1 MKLKPKITNK
11 LLHMKTRIIITGLAF
26 VSAIS
31 FGQKKEIKKAE
42 KALNSNEYSEAIT
55 YLNEAE
61 ALLASADN
69 ETKAQFY
76 AVKGQALLGSG
87 GTDFAKLKA
96 SSEAFG
102 TALSLDPKM
111 EAQLGEPLQNL
122 RAALINGAI
131 KDQNAQQ
138 YKQATEKLYAS
149 YVVTKKDTSDLYFAA
164 GNAVNGKDYDTA
176 LKYYQMLLDQGYT
189 GATKEY
195 VATNKET
202 GQIEPF
208 QSENLRNIALKTG
221 EFIKPEVR
229 VTESRKGE
237 ILRNMTLI
245 FIERGD
251 TEKATALMKT
261 ARSENPNDVYLMRA
275 DADMSYKMGDVARYN
290 ELIEKIVATDP
301 ENPELYFNLG
311 ISNDQLGNKEKAIKY
326 YTKALELKPDY
337 EAALINMAA
346 LKLSN
351 EDKLVEEMNSLGNSS
366 AENKKYDELKK
377 ERENSYKEALPYLEK
392 AYQINGSNQ
401 NVLKYLMNI
410 YGQIGEDVK
419 YKEAK
424 AKLETLEAKE

>member
-1 MKLKPKITNK
+1 
-11 LLHMKTRIIITGLAF
+11 MKTRILITGLAF

-42 KALNSNEYSEAIT
+42 KAVKSNEYSEALI

-61 ALLASADN
+61 SLLGSADN
-69 ETKAQFY
+69 DTKALFY
-76 AVKGQALLGSG
+76 AVKGQALYGNG
-87 GTDFAKLKA
+87 GTDFTKLKA
-96 SSEAFG
+96 SAEAFG
-102 TALSLDPKM
+102 TALTLDPKM
-111 EAQLGEPLQNL
+111 EAELSQPLQNL

-138 YKQATEKLYAS
+138 YKLATEKLYTS
-149 YVVTKKDTSDLYFAA
+149 YMVTKKDTSDLYFAA

-176 LKYYQMLLDQGYT
+176 IKYYQILLDKGYT

-195 VATNKET
+195 VATSKET
-202 GQIEPF
+202 GEVDAF
-208 QSENLRNIALKTG
+208 ESENLRNIALKTG

-245 FIERGD
+245 YIERGD
-251 TEKATALMKT
+251 NEKATALMKT
-261 ARSENPNDVYLMRA
+261 ARAENPKDVYLMRA

-290 ELIEKIVATDP
+290 ELMEKIVATDP

-311 ISNDQLGNKEKAIKY
+311 ISNDQLKNKEKALQY
-326 YTKALELKPDY
+326 YTKAIELKPDY
-337 EAALINMAA
+337 EAALINLAA
-346 LKLSN
+346 LKLSG
-351 EDKLVEEMNSLGNSS
+351 EDKLVEEMNNLGNSS
-366 AENKKYDELKK
+366 ADNKRYDELKK
-377 ERENSYKEALPYLEK
+377 ERENAYKDALPYLEK
-392 AYQINGSNQ
+392 AYKINSSNQ

-410 YGQIGEDVK
+410 YGQIGEDAK

-424 AKLETLEAKE
+424 AKLEALEAKG

>member
-1 MKLKPKITNK
+1 
-11 LLHMKTRIIITGLAF
+11 MKTRILITGLAF
-26 VSAIS
+26 VTAIS

-42 KALNSNEYSEAIT
+42 KAIKSNEYSEAIT

-69 ETKAQFY
+69 DTKAQFY
-76 AVKGQALLGSG
+76 ALKGQALYGSG
-87 GTDFAKLKA
+87 GTDYTKLKA
-96 SSEAFG
+96 SAEAFG

-138 YKQATEKLYAS
+138 YKQATEKLYTS
-149 YVVTKKDTSDLYFAA
+149 YMVTKKDTSDLYFAA
-164 GNAVNGKDYDTA
+164 GNAVNGKDYDIA

-189 GATKEY
+189 GATKEF

-202 GQIEPF
+202 GQVEPF
-208 QSENLRNIALKTG
+208 ESENLRNIALKTG

-261 ARSENPNDVYLMRA
+261 ARTENPNDVYLMRA

-311 ISNDQLGNKEKAIKY
+311 ISNDQLGNKEKAMKY
-326 YTKALELKPDY
+326 YTKALELKPEY

-366 AENKKYDELKK
+366 ADNKKYDELKK

-392 AYQINGSNQ
+392 AYQINASNQ

-410 YGQIGEDVK
+410 YGQIGEDAK

>member
-1 MKLKPKITNK
+1 
-11 LLHMKTRIIITGLAF
+11 MKTRILITGLAF
-26 VSAIS
+26 VTAIS

-42 KALNSNEYSEAIT
+42 KAIKSNEYSEAIT

-61 ALLASADN
+61 SLLASADN
-69 ETKAQFY
+69 DTKAQFY
-76 AVKGQALLGSG
+76 ALKGQALLGSG
-87 GTDFAKLKA
+87 GTDFTKLKA
-96 SSEAFG
+96 SADAFSA
-102 TALSLDPKM
+102 ALSLDPKM

-149 YVVTKKDTSDLYFAA
+149 YMVTKKDTSDLYFAA
-164 GNAVNGKDYDTA
+164 GNAVNGKDYDSA
-176 LKYYQMLLDQGYT
+176 LNYYQMLLDQGYT
-189 GATKEY
+189 GAAKEF

-202 GQIEPF
+202 GEVEPF
-208 QSENLRNIALKTG
+208 ESENLRNISLKTG
-221 EFIKPEVR
+221 EYIKPEVR

-261 ARSENPNDVYLMRA
+261 ARAENPNDVYLMRA

-290 ELIEKIVATDP
+290 ELMEKIVATDP

-311 ISNDQLGNKEKAIKY
+311 ISNDQLGNKEKALQY
-326 YTKALELKPDY
+326 YTKALELKPEY

-366 AENKKYDELKK
+366 ADNKKYEELKK

-392 AYQINGSNQ
+392 AYQINASNQ

-410 YGQIGEDVK
+410 YGQIGEDAK

-424 AKLETLEAKE
+424 AKLEALEAKG